1 MKHSFALLVSISL
14 ATVASLAI
22 AATPAAAPKA
32 GKAKVLS
39 SETLSNGVVVQHT
52 KIGSGANPA
61 PTDTVTVNYRGTFD
75 NGEEFDSS
83 AKHGKPISFPLNG
96 VIPCWT
102 EGVQKLKVGG
112 SAMLTCPSQTAYGP
126 RGIPGVVPPN
136 STLHFDV
143 ELLAI
148 NK

>member
-1 MKHSFALLVSISL
+1 MKHSLAALASIGLL
-14 ATVASLAI
+14 AAAGLAV
-22 AATPAAAPKA
+22 AATAAPTKQ
-32 GKAKVLS
+32 KVLS

-52 KIGSGANPA
+52 KIGTGPNPA

-75 NGEEFDSS
+75 NGQEFDSS
-83 AKHGKPISFPLNG
+83 AKHGQAISFALNG

-102 EGVQKLKVGG
+102 TGVQKLKVGG

-126 RGIPGVVPPN
+126 RGVPGLVPPN
-136 STLHFDV
+136 ATLHFEV

-148 NK
+148 KK

>member
-1 MKHSFALLVSISL
+1 MKHALAVLVSMSLLASASFA
-14 ATVASLAI
+14 ATQPP
-22 AATPAAAPKA
+22 PAPAKPVKQ
-32 GKAKVLS
+32 KVLA

-52 KIGSGANPA
+52 KIGSGPNPA

-75 NGEEFDSS
+75 NGQEFDSS
-83 AKHGKPISFPLNG
+83 AKHGQAISFPLHG

-112 SAMLTCPSQTAYGP
+112 SAILTCPPQTAYGP
-126 RGIPGVVPPN
+126 RGVPGLVPPN

-148 NK
+148 KK

>member
-1 MKHSFALLVSISL
+1 MKH
-14 ATVASLAI
+14 
-22 AATPAAAPKA
+22 TPAALLSITLLAAVGLASVATATPPPKQ
-32 GKAKVLS
+32 KVLS

-52 KIGSGANPA
+52 KIGSGPNPG

-75 NGEEFDSS
+75 NGQEFDSS
-83 AKHGKPISFPLNG
+83 AKHGQAISFPLNG

-112 SAMLTCPSQTAYGP
+112 SAVLTCPSQTAYGP
-126 RGIPGVVPPN
+126 RGVPGLVPPN
-136 STLHFDV
+136 ARLHFEV

-148 NK
+148 KK

>member
-1 MKHSFALLVSISL
+1 MKHSLAVLASITLL
-14 ATVASLAI
+14 AAAGVAS
-22 AATPAAAPKA
+22 AATATAAPKQ
-32 GKAKVLS
+32 KVLS

-52 KIGSGANPA
+52 KIGTGANPA

-75 NGEEFDSS
+75 NGQEFDSS
-83 AKHGKPISFPLNG
+83 AKHGQAISFPLNG

-112 SAMLTCPSQTAYGP
+112 SALLTCPSQTAYGP
-126 RGIPGVVPPN
+126 RGVPGLVPPN
-136 STLHFDV
+136 ATLHFEV

-148 NK
+148 KK